1 MTAQSFREAMAR
13 FASGVT
19 VVAARRDEEVRAMT
33 VSAFASLSL
42 SPPLVLV
49 CLDEK
54 SKLLPVLLASGRFS
68 INLLGED
75 QHALSDHF
83 AGRRQMSQVTLSGDP
98 PRLPESLATLVCRL
112 WQNYPGGDH
121 ALVVG
126 EVQEVE
132 LGSVRAPLVYWH
144 RQYRR
149 LSWAS

>member
-42 SPPLVLV
+42 SPPLVVV

-75 QHALSDHF
+75 QQALSDHF
-83 AGRRQMSQVTLSGDP
+83 AGRRQVSQLTLSGDP
-98 PRLPESLATLVCRL
+98 PSVPQALATLVCRL

-126 EVQEVE
+126 EVEKVE
-132 LGSVRAPLVYWH
+132 LGSLRAPLIYWH
-144 RQYRR
+144 RHYRR